1 MCLISN
7 YPDWHLPSPN
17 STPQSPTF
25 GNFYFQ
31 SPQASEPSNC
41 HSQHDWMTSQPSMH
55 IVNAQT
61 AFYNPVQGLDC
72 LPSSSNGKR
81 RRLDSVGHK
90 AHDKTTKQ
98 SRQTSTTT
106 VGYHQSSFPTPSFLG
121 QFNGTTIQDR
131 SYTQGTM
138 AQSITPSVQ
147 MQTPPPTRDASSR
160 RKPQQSKLVTAATAS
175 TIPSRRMSV
184 PGNSWLKRPSGVS
197 HIDAS
202 PFAYT
207 PLQFS
212 PSDPTQLL
220 QTPTSGSV
228 TAPAYPQS
236 GLFWDPNSNH
246 ELAFSSFSTIADDPS
261 NSPPQD
267 AGTSFSH
274 HLDMSSSNQQLSTFA
289 IPVKPTLDFA
299 RPQSARPADVKR
311 PGVCYDKVSSSFLD
325 TSGSVNPSLLYTAS
339 DIDHNL
345 LSRSNSLPTGT
356 MMDDRQP
363 YQYQIESLKR
373 EKELIR
379 SRRTPKKQS
388 RPGPGPLLANSAL
401 DLQRSLTDI
410 RARQN
415 QTHIPNLSQTSNM
428 SEITHGLHQAHL
440 PRNASPLKK
449 QKSDAREKGGR
460 NGRSSARKSI
470 VLTVDAKGRAKTE
483 VKTIKEDARLRV
495 DEKRAS
501 HPPDFLDDSDSSDLP
516 ESALPSRSTSSMVS
530 HTGPENS
537 PARSDAQEALA
548 EVMRDRQQR
557 RLVSSGHP
565 RTLGSNAPTYSMQAP
580 TMMTEHQPYPAWN
593 ENSPTTITDP
603 NLSPRTDI
611 TRCVCNNSMEDN
623 GQLMLQW

>member
-160 RKPQQSKLVTAATAS
+160 RKLKQPKLVTAATAS

-197 HIDAS
+197 HLDAS

-212 PSDPTQLL
+212 PPDPTQLF

-246 ELAFSSFSTIADDPS
+246 ELAFSSFSTIAEDPFI
-261 NSPPQD
+261 SPPQD
-267 AGTSFSH
+267 AGTSFSDQ
-274 HLDMSSSNQQLSTFA
+274 LDMSSSSQHFSTFA
-289 IPVKPTLDFA
+289 IPVKPIPDFA
-299 RPQSARPADVKR
+299 RPQSARPTDVKQ
-311 PGVCYDKVSSSFLD
+311 PGICSDKLSSSFLD

-339 DIDHNL
+339 DLDHNP
-345 LSRSNSLPTGT
+345 LSRSNSLPAGT
-356 MMDDRQP
+356 MTDDRQP
-363 YQYQIESLKR
+363 YQYQLESLKR
-373 EKELIR
+373 EKDLIR
-379 SRRTPKKQS
+379 SRRIPKQQS
-388 RPGPGPLLANSAL
+388 RPGPGPFLANSAL
-401 DLQRSLTDI
+401 DLERSLTDS

-415 QTHIPNLSQTSNM
+415 QTHIPNLSQASNM
-428 SEITHGLHQAHL
+428 SEITHGLHQDYL
-440 PRNASPLKK
+440 PRNASPLKR
-449 QKSDAREKGGR
+449 QKSDARENRGR
-460 NGRSSARKSI
+460 TGRSSTRKSV

-483 VKTIKEDARLRV
+483 IKTIKEDGRPRV
-495 DEKRAS
+495 DEKRAPN
-501 HPPDFLDDSDSSDLP
+501 PPDSLDDSDSSDLP

-530 HTGPENS
+530 HTGPGNS

-557 RLVSSGHP
+557 RLVNAGHP
-565 RTLGSNAPTYSMQAP
+565 RTLGSNAPTYSLQAP
-580 TMMTEHQPYPAWN
+580 TLMTEHQPYRAWN
-593 ENSPTTITDP
+593 ENSPSTITEP
-603 NLSPRTDI
+603 NLYPRTDI